1 MFFKAHLD
9 EMAESATVPMR
20 TSVSRRGSS
29 QRRPPSWK
37 QKAGEKGRP
46 CQLCVQLQR
55 SWVQMYDTIKTAA
68 EITRPVRAET
78 RCSARLLSVALSNTA
93 PYEVRYIALGKLIN
107 IYNCWC
113 HGF

>member
-1 MFFKAHLD
+1 M
-9 EMAESATVPMR
+9 
-20 TSVSRRGSS
+20 
-29 QRRPPSWK
+29 
-37 QKAGEKGRP
+37 
-46 CQLCVQLQR
+46 QLQW

-78 RCSARLLSVALSNTA
+78 RCSSALLSVALFIMFSA
-93 PYEVRYIALGKLIN
+93 AHYEVRYIAVGKLRN

>member
-1 MFFKAHLD
+1 M
-9 EMAESATVPMR
+9 
-20 TSVSRRGSS
+20 
-29 QRRPPSWK
+29 
-37 QKAGEKGRP
+37 
-46 CQLCVQLQR
+46 QLQR

-78 RCSARLLSVALSNTA
+78 RCSSALLSVALFNTA
-93 PYEVRYIALGKLIN
+93 HYEVRYIAVGKLIN